1 MEGIYWRGSSFP
13 VDWLN
18 EAGGGAVISILRRFS
33 ASVEVILDLGGRLG
47 IGL

>member
-13 VDWLN
+13 VGWLN
-18 EAGGGAVISILRRFS
+18 EGGGGLISILRRFS